1 MDKEK
6 DITELTPEE
15 LKEMENA
22 VKQYIENTQKRIATL
37 EEIVE
42 AQDEVIKLLEQQIF
56 VYQEIL
62 NARNKKKKNA
72 ILS

>member
-15 LKEMENA
+15 LKEMETA
-22 VKQYIENTQKRIATL
+22 VQQYIENTQKRIATL

-56 VYQEIL
+56 VYQEML
-62 NARNKKKKNA
+62 NAKNKKKKNA